1 MAAFCRM
8 EQESCIVRRGWKTTE
23 KLLSEQFVRRVV
35 LSGTTVPEDRESE
48 QGKSGSEWRP
58 LLRVVPSWRGHVAF
72 SEDNDDDEGEI
83 ASQDPGEEEKRDECG
98 RGEAYHE
105 AVASDQFGRRAEP
118 ARTSSP
124 IVNRQCAT
132 IEYHG

>member
-1 MAAFCRM
+1 M

-35 LSGTTVPEDRESE
+35 LSGTTVPKDRESE

-124 IVNRQCAT
+124 IVNRQ
-132 IEYHG
+132 